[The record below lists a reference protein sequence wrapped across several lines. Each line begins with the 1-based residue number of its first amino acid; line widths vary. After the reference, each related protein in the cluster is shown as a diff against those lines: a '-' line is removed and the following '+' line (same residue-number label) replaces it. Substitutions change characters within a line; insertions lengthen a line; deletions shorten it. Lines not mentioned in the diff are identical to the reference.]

1 MADQT
6 NDSTLTE
13 KVDMTAACFV
23 SGLVDR
29 ATAENFLTEVTGIS
43 PTLCASMLASAV
55 LDMRAA
61 ERTTNA
67 EQTGDDWVPYRDWD
81 GRWTR

>member
-1 MADQT
+1 MADQA

-13 KVDMTAACFV
+13 KVDLAAACQI

-55 LDMRAA
+55 LDLRGD
-61 ERTTNA
+61 RSPVA
-67 EQTGDDWVPYRDWD
+67 EQADDWVPLRDWT
-81 GRWTR
+81 GRWTT

>member
-55 LDMRAA
+55 LDLRGDRQPA
-61 ERTTNA
+61 T
-67 EQTGDDWVPYRDWD
+67 EQTDDWVPLRDWT